1 MISDVDRIRLFALD
15 FFKTYQALWTEEN
28 FLLSRRFKDDNIKKN
43 IVTLQLIERH
53 FKTLK
58 KVVLCH
64 TSDSIGLIY
73 LLRKKFDCEITVLT
87 NHPLFDRVH
96 PMLNDTLK
104 KISYKKID
112 CIFENFTKFLGDC
125 DLVIFPEMEYFVPL
139 NLLEHY
145 NSSLKTLCLYYV
157 DDLNNTTE
165 QSFVLCK
172 EDMEEMCSFSTPI
185 EMGSCKNFTGRDFHY
200 GLGIL

>member
-1 MISDVDRIRLFALD
+1 MIADEDQIRLFALD
-15 FFKTYQALWTEEN
+15 FFKQYQTLWAEEN

-58 KVVLCH
+58 KIALCH
-64 TSDSIGLIY
+64 TSDSVGLIY
-73 LLRKKFDCEITVLT
+73 WLRKKFDCEIVVLT

-96 PMLNDTLK
+96 PMLNEKLE
-104 KISYKKID
+104 KISYNKID
-112 CIFENFTKFLGDC
+112 CIFENFTELLDGC
-125 DLVIFPEMEYFVPL
+125 DLVVFPEMEYFIPL
-139 NLLEHY
+139 NLIEHY
-145 NSSLKTLCLYYV
+145 NRSLQTLCLYYV

-165 QSFVLCK
+165 QSFVMCK
-172 EDMEEMCSFSTPI
+172 EDMEEMCSFSTTI
-185 EMGSCKNFTGRDFHY
+185 ETGSCKNTTGRNFYY

>member
-1 MISDVDRIRLFALD
+1 MITEEDQIRLFALD
-15 FFKTYQALWTEEN
+15 FFKTYQGIWIEEN

-43 IVTLQLIERH
+43 VITLQLIERH
-53 FKTLK
+53 FKSLR
-58 KVVLCH
+58 KVALCH
-64 TSDSIGLIY
+64 TSDSVGLIY
-73 LLRKKFDCEITVLT
+73 LLRKKFDCEIVVLT

-96 PMLNDTLK
+96 PLLNDKLK
-104 KISYKKID
+104 NISYKKID
-112 CIFENFTKFLGDC
+112 CIFEIFTGLLGDC

-139 NLLEHY
+139 HLIEHY
-145 NSSLKTLCLYYV
+145 NQSLKTMCLYYV

-172 EDMEEMCSFSTPI
+172 EDMEEMCSFSTQI
-185 EMGSCKNFTGRDFHY
+185 EMGSCKNTTGRDFYY